1 MPLGPGR
8 YDASC
13 TKVREETRAEGV
25 FLAVFDGEKGTGFS
39 VQAPFELAV
48 KLPEILRNTARQI
61 EVSFDQG
68 HL

>member
-1 MPLGPGR
+1 MSLGPGR

-39 VQAPFELAV
+39 VQAPIDLVE
-48 KLPEILRNTARQI
+48 KLPNILRNTARQI
-61 EVSFDQG
+61 EESFDQG
-68 HL
+68 RL

>member
-39 VQAPFELAV
+39 VQAPLELAV
-48 KLPEILRNTARQI
+48 KLPEILRNTARQS
-61 EVSFDQG
+61 EESYDQG

>member
-1 MPLGPGR
+1 MPLGLGK

-13 TKVREETRAEGV
+13 TKVREETGAEGV

-39 VQAPFELAV
+39 VQAPLELV
-48 KLPEILRNTARQI
+48 EKLPEILRKTARQI
-61 EVSFDQG
+61 EESFESG